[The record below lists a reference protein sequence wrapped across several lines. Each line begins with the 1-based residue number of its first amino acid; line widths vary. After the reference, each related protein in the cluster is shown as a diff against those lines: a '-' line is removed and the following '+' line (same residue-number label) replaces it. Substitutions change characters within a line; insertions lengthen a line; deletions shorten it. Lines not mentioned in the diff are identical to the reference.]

1 MKLLLCLLILAS
13 GITVGL
19 TYFRSAAAKKKGA
32 PSSIGGHRPWRKLG
46 AAICLVLAVMFV
58 GGVYLMEPE
67 NSPKVFLAYWAIML
81 VLVVWLFALAFKDLL
96 HTRRALL
103 ALRKE
108 IKRARQASSDS
119 DDSARNKKA

>member
-1 MKLLLCLLILAS
+1 VKLLLSLLILAS
-13 GITVGL
+13 GIAVGL
-19 TYFRSAAAKKKGA
+19 TYFRAAAMKKRGA
-32 PSSIGGHRPWRKLG
+32 PGSVGGYRPWRKLG

-58 GGVYLMEPE
+58 GGVYLLEPK
-67 NSPKVFLAYWAIML
+67 NSPKVFLTYWAIML

-108 IKRARQASSDS
+108 IKRARQSSSNPDG
-119 DDSARNKKA
+119 SARNKKA

>member
-1 MKLLLCLLILAS
+1 VKLLLSLLILAS
-13 GITVGL
+13 GIAVGL
-19 TYFRSAAAKKKGA
+19 TYFRTAAAKKRGA
-32 PSSIGGHRPWRKLG
+32 ARSVGGHRPWRKLG

-67 NSPKVFLAYWAIML
+67 NSPKVYLAYWGIML
-81 VLVVWLFALAFKDLL
+81 LLVVWLFALAFKDLL

-108 IKRARQASSDS
+108 IKRARRASSNPHGP
-119 DDSARNKKA
+119 ARNKKA